1 MTVLVEPWPGLGWGF
16 GSLSLSLVSLL
27 PTGPECASSTRLPH
41 SSAPQGLGA
50 EPGVVGMVGVC
61 DGQRCSQSL
70 GAQWEA
76 DQD

>member
-1 MTVLVEPWPGLGWGF
+1 MTVPVEPWPGLGWGF

-27 PTGPECASSTRLPH
+27 PTGPGSSPRLPH

-61 DGQRCSQSL
+61 AGQRRSQSL